1 VTEHEVR
8 TSDGRTLAVQTG
20 GADGGLPVLVHMGT
34 PNSRHLYARAVDDA
48 ASRGMLLI
56 SYDRPGYGGST
67 AQPGRSIAD
76 CTGDV
81 RSICGALGI
90 GRIGV
95 WGISGGGPHALA
107 CAALLSDLVVG
118 VASLASPAPYDAQG
132 LDYFAG
138 MGQDNVDD
146 IKLQIDDPAAARAK
160 AEADREALHTVDFA
174 EVYPSLLSP
183 ADAAVVTGELASYLE
198 RVTQE
203 GLAPGIDGWF
213 DDGDALVRPWGF
225 VVDDIAMP
233 VLVLHGRQDSFVPF
247 AHGEWLAQHIPGVEA
262 RLTGEDGH
270 LTLLEHRL
278 GDVHSWLRDKF

>member
-1 VTEHEVR
+1 MEHQVQ
-8 TSDGRTLAVQTG
+8 TSDGRTLTVQTG

-34 PNSRHLYARAVDDA
+34 PNSRHLYSRAVDDA
-48 ASRGMLLI
+48 ASRGMLLV

-76 CTGDV
+76 CADDV
-81 RSICGALGI
+81 RAIATALGVD
-90 GRIGV
+90 RLGV

-107 CAALLSDLVVG
+107 CAALLPDLVVG
-118 VASLASPAPYDAQG
+118 VASLASPAPYDAEG

-146 IKLQIDDPAAARAK
+146 IKLQIADPAAARAK
-160 AEADREALHTVDFA
+160 AEADRQALHEVDFA

-183 ADAAVVTGELASYLE
+183 ADAAVITGELAAYLE

-213 DDGDALVRPWGF
+213 DDGDALVKPWGF
-225 VVDDIAMP
+225 DVSDIKMP
-233 VLVLHGRQDSFVPF
+233 VLLLHGRQDSFVPF
-247 AHGEWLAQHIPGVEA
+247 AHGEWLAKHVPGVEA
-262 RLTGEDGH
+262 RLTDEDGH

-278 GDVHSWLRDKF
+278 GEVHSWLRGKF